1 MSNKPV
7 SEQNIKRLE
16 YLSIY
21 LRELRLNEGLTQ
33 EELSREISLHKS
45 TVLRAENA
53 KNLTLL
59 SVFQL
64 ADALNISPKE
74 LFLDIDWRS

>member
-74 LFLDIDWRS
+74 LFLDID